1 MSDEPKT
8 PPPIREG
15 DRTNFETI
23 KRAHDAG
30 DLCLVSAIR
39 KSDGAAVA
47 LVCAMGFDGEFYR
60 PTPLAV
66 MVEGNPYELFEDPTV

>member
-39 KSDGAAVA
+39 KSDGADALLMVAV
-47 LVCAMGFDGEFYR
+47 G
-60 PTPLAV
+60 P
-66 MVEGNPYELFEDPTV
+66 